1 MTKKQHAQKAKA
13 SKAAKQEKPTEA
25 TEFKPGP
32 VDTNVDDKATKAPKP
47 NKESISKFS
56 EMPTKLDAL
65 KEDLIQFHKDNNKE
79 AVIERIHGFAL
90 FLWRLRH
97 QIKVGTCLWD
107 E

>member
-1 MTKKQHAQKAKA
+1 MTKKQHAQKAKTT
-13 SKAAKQEKPTEA
+13 KVAKQEKPTEA
-25 TEFKPGP
+25 TEVKPGP
-32 VDTNVDDKATKAPKP
+32 VVDNKTPKEPKP
-47 NKESISKFS
+47 VKESISKFS

-97 QIKVGTCLWD
+97 QIKVGSCLWD

>member
-13 SKAAKQEKPTEA
+13 SKAVKLEKPAEA
-25 TEFKPGP
+25 TEVKPGP
-32 VDTNVDDKATKAPKP
+32 VDTNANDKTPKTPKP
-47 NKESISKFS
+47 MKESISKFS
-56 EMPTKLDAL
+56 EMPAKLDAL
-65 KEDLIQFHKDNNKE
+65 KEDLIRYHKDNNKE
-79 AVIERIHGFAL
+79 SAIERIHGFAL

>member
-1 MTKKQHAQKAKA
+1 MTKKQHAQKAKV
-13 SKAAKQEKPTEA
+13 SKAAKQEKPAEA

-32 VDTNVDDKATKAPKP
+32 ADTNVDNKTTKAPKP
-47 NKESISKFS
+47 VKESISKFS
-56 EMPTKLDAL
+56 EMQAKLDAL
-65 KEDLIQFHKDNNKE
+65 KEDLIHYHKDNNKE

>member
-1 MTKKQHAQKAKA
+1 MTKKQHAQKAKV
-13 SKAAKQEKPTEA
+13 SKAAKQEKPVEA
-25 TEFKPGP
+25 TELKPGP
-32 VDTNVDDKATKAPKP
+32 VVDEKTPKEP
-47 NKESISKFS
+47 KLMKESISKFS
-56 EMPTKLDAL
+56 ELPAKLDAL
-65 KEDLIQFHKDNNKE
+65 KEDLIQYHKDNNKE